1 MARRPLTDP
10 IADAISGLSQAV
22 TSGGDNQQ
30 WQQNVTQTTE
40 QFTGVIADAVVE
52 RITPTIT
59 NATRRTSSSSRSRGD
74 TASQAQAAS
83 NISGNVLPGHTFQP
97 SVNMDDIPD
106 LNNPPRF
113 SSTLQPPE
121 RTVSTSRS
129 GGGPPQNPP
138 NDPPEDRTSRHAE
151 EARRIVEDI
160 ANTATA
166 TAAANG
172 NIPPTPPGNGP
183 PEPPEPQDDDD
194 NNIQRML
201 LEYLRRL
208 LGIDFGDLANI
219 MSRLTMNATNIIGG
233 NNSMNVPNGPAGHA
247 ANLMDTIAD
256 YFNVPRETEAATI
269 EAQEHLRRS
278 IDRLT
283 EATDGASGTNPAQPQ
298 GRFAR
303 IRSFFSRRRGG
314 RRGGMATATRIA
326 SFVRPVLTRIGN
338 LVPQRFRNTAAQFGQ
353 NVVGGMAQRFGIPA
367 ATAARFGQALGP
379 ALVGL
384 GILRVAL
391 PILGTGIAM
400 AGRGLKYLSDEAMK
414 TTLKLAHYSGM
425 MAAANAHLEVGREMR
440 NFRIAQGIQG
450 HGGQRIRLQNRIEE
464 EWVPITTAMTNI
476 GNQLGII
483 YDNIVLI
490 GLKFANKLG
499 ELQVSKEEA
508 FGDFN
513 QALRDEINKD
523 RAARGLPPL
532 RDNEGPQANA
542 GGNQGDERRFPG
554 REAIFG
560 QNAVDMVDFNRR
572 NRGPRRPV
580 NPNGGGN

>member
-52 RITPTIT
+52 RIAPTIT

-74 TASQAQAAS
+74 TASEAQAAS

-106 LNNPPRF
+106 LNNPPRYI
-113 SSTLQPPE
+113 PPAL
-121 RTVSTSRS
+121 RQDTI
-129 GGGPPQNPP
+129 
-138 NDPPEDRTSRHAE
+138 EDYEVDEHGDAVPTPSPDRASRHAE

-172 NIPPTPPGNGP
+172 NIPPAPPGNGP
-183 PEPPEPQDDDD
+183 PDPPEPPDDDD

-233 NNSMNVPNGPAGHA
+233 NNNMNVPNGPAGHA

-303 IRSFFSRRRGG
+303 IRSFFSRGRG

-326 SFVRPVLTRIGN
+326 ARLRPVLNGITN
-338 LVPQRFRNTAAQFGQ
+338 MVPSRWRTTAARFGT
-353 NVVGGMAQRFGIPA
+353 NAMAGLAQRFGIPA
-367 ATAARFGQALGP
+367 LTAARFGAVAGP
-379 ALVGL
+379 ALAIGIVAKAIPIIGTAAMMFTKAITSTISSLHKFSSAALHTTLALAEYNVGL
-384 GILRVAL
+384 SHANAMLEYGRTMRKFELAARNEGFGAFHVGQRNRLENAIAPWQTMGTNASSILGGAIDFAMAQIVEQLNTIIGYSMKVHASLLMMIPGDQGEAGILNAADRFLNPGQGNAQ
-391 PILGTGIAM
+391 PWQEFNQQFGMNAPDAIDIA
-400 AGRGLKYLSDEAMK
+400 R
-414 TTLKLAHYSGM
+414 
-425 MAAANAHLEVGREMR
+425 
-440 NFRIAQGIQG
+440 
-450 HGGQRIRLQNRIEE
+450 RLQNR
-464 EWVPITTAMTNI
+464 
-476 GNQLGII
+476 
-483 YDNIVLI
+483 
-490 GLKFANKLG
+490 
-499 ELQVSKEEA
+499 
-508 FGDFN
+508 
-513 QALRDEINKD
+513 
-523 RAARGLPPL
+523 
-532 RDNEGPQANA
+532 
-542 GGNQGDERRFPG
+542 
-554 REAIFG
+554 
-560 QNAVDMVDFNRR
+560 
-572 NRGPRRPV
+572 PRQPV
-580 NPNGGGN
+580 NPNGAGR

>member
-74 TASQAQAAS
+74 TASEAQAAS

-106 LNNPPRF
+106 LNNPPR
-113 SSTLQPPE
+113 
-121 RTVSTSRS
+121 
-129 GGGPPQNPP
+129 NPP
-138 NDPPEDRTSRHAE
+138 WWFNRPDDIQDYDIHDDDDGNAVFTPRPADQSVQSRHAE

-183 PEPPEPQDDDD
+183 PEPPEPPDDDD

-283 EATDGASGTNPAQPQ
+283 EATEGASGTNPAQPQ

-303 IRSFFSRRRGG
+303 IRSFFSRGRG

-326 SFVRPVLTRIGN
+326 ARLRPVLNGITN
-338 LVPQRFRNTAAQFGQ
+338 MVPSRWRTTAARFGT
-353 NVVGGMAQRFGIPA
+353 NAMAGLAQRFGIPA
-367 ATAARFGQALGP
+367 ATAARFGAVAGP
-379 ALVGL
+379 ALAIGIVAKAIPIIGTAAMMFTKAITSTISSLHKFSSAALHTTLALAEYNVGL
-384 GILRVAL
+384 SHANAMLEYGRTMRKFELAARNEGFGAFHVGQRNRLENAIAPWQTMGTNASSILGGAIDFAMAQIVEQLNTIIGYSMKVHASLLMMIPGDQGEAGILNAADKFL
-391 PILGTGIAM
+391 NPGQGNAQPWQEFNQQFGMNAPDAIDIA
-400 AGRGLKYLSDEAMK
+400 R
-414 TTLKLAHYSGM
+414 
-425 MAAANAHLEVGREMR
+425 
-440 NFRIAQGIQG
+440 
-450 HGGQRIRLQNRIEE
+450 RLQNR
-464 EWVPITTAMTNI
+464 
-476 GNQLGII
+476 
-483 YDNIVLI
+483 
-490 GLKFANKLG
+490 
-499 ELQVSKEEA
+499 
-508 FGDFN
+508 
-513 QALRDEINKD
+513 
-523 RAARGLPPL
+523 
-532 RDNEGPQANA
+532 
-542 GGNQGDERRFPG
+542 
-554 REAIFG
+554 
-560 QNAVDMVDFNRR
+560 
-572 NRGPRRPV
+572 PRQPV
-580 NPNGGGN
+580 NPNGAGR